1 VNNVGVIFVLSVVL
15 VILTI
20 LVMML
25 LALKR
30 RISGVSK
37 DYAQQIVM
45 RRFGQGQVIGARFT
59 RVGNKWIWEFDV
71 RDRETIRRIWVDARA
86 ASVVK
91 AVALSPSERYSRHP
105 GPALGR
111 RIGK

>member
-1 VNNVGVIFVLSVVL
+1 VNNLGLVFVLSAGF
-15 VILTI
+15 VIVTI

-25 LALKR
+25 LAVKR
-30 RISGVSK
+30 RIGGISK
-37 DYAQQIVM
+37 DYAEQIVM

-59 RVGNKWIWEFDV
+59 RIGNKWIWEFDV
-71 RDRETIRRIWVDARA
+71 RDRETIRRVWVDARA

-91 AVALSPSERYSRHP
+91 AVALSSSERYSRHP

-111 RIGK
+111 RIG